1 MSRLSKVRIKGLSS
15 YVDRHGRRR
24 WRFRSKGYQ
33 CPLPD
38 PASREFAD
46 AYAAALRAAETGGA
60 HKALA
65 RIPAGT
71 IRALCVHYLQSP
83 EYQGLAEATRT
94 PRRRIIDKFVDEFG
108 NLPAARLERQ
118 HVTRLIS
125 QRSGTPAAANEL
137 LKVLR
142 VLYSHGQRHGLVAVD
157 PTQGVRKIK
166 DQSDGHRTWTDD
178 EIAHF
183 RKAYVSGTR
192 ERLALELFFCTGQR
206 VSDVA
211 RMGRQHLKN
220 GAISITQQKTG
231 QPVAIPVLPEL
242 QTEIDRIG
250 PGQAMFILTDRGTP
264 YGVKPLSQWFVSRT
278 KACGLPDGLSPHG
291 LRKACARRLAEA
303 GCSPHEIA
311 AITGH
316 RSLSEV
322 ARYSRAADRL
332 RLARQAM
339 QKLSPDM
346 EREQNLA
353 NPDTKLA
360 NSEAKPLKGNEK

>member
-1 MSRLSKVRIKGLSS
+1 MSKVRIKGLSS

-24 WRFRSKGYQ
+24 WRFRQRGYQ
-33 CPLPD
+33 CPMPD
-38 PASREFAD
+38 PQSREFAD
-46 AYAAALRAAETGGA
+46 AYAAALRASETGGNRNS
-60 HKALA
+60 LA

-71 IRALCVHYLQSP
+71 IRALSVHYLQSQ
-83 EYQGLAEATRT
+83 EFQALAEATRT

-108 NLPAARLERQ
+108 SLPAARLERQ
-118 HVTRLIS
+118 HVTKLIS
-125 QRSGTPAAANEL
+125 KRSGTPAAANEL

-142 VLYSHGQRHGLVAVD
+142 VIYSHGQRHGLVSID
-157 PTQGVRKIK
+157 PTQGIRKVK
-166 DQSDGHRTWTDD
+166 DQSEGHRTWTDD
-178 EIAHF
+178 EIEHF
-183 RKAYVSGTR
+183 RKSYPSGTR
-192 ERLALELFFCTGQR
+192 ERLALELFLCTGQR
-206 VSDVA
+206 VSDVT
-211 RMGRQHLKN
+211 RMGRQHLKG

-231 QPVAIPVLPEL
+231 QPVAVPVLPEL
-242 QTEIDRIG
+242 QAEIDRIDL
-250 PGQAMFILTDRGTP
+250 GQAMFILTDRGAP
-264 YGVKPLSQWFVSRT
+264 YGVKSLSQWFVART

-332 RLARQAM
+332 KLARQAM
-339 QKLSPDM
+339 HKLSPDM

-353 NPDTKLA
+353 NQEGRLA
-360 NSEAKPLKGNEK
+360 NSHTNNLKGNEK